1 MEIQNPD
8 NINNVNPNQNV
19 LRGKNKNKIIKTAE
33 KIGDNNEEIKQEN
46 EKVTQQNQEM
56 PVDNKKKCLCNIF

>member
-8 NINNVNPNQNV
+8 NINNDNPNQNV
-19 LRGKNKNKIIKTAE
+19 LRGKDKIIKTAE

-56 PVDNKKKCLCNIF
+56 PVDKKKICPCNIF